1 MTAYR
6 IFFRDDQN
14 RICGREDFDADS
26 DTTAVCI
33 GQALRDACSDTCET
47 FELWNGQRIIKAPGT
62 SVGYAELNERH
73 QEIVLHTE
81 EVIRHSTWLIAESH
95 RLVDLVDGKTR

>member
-26 DTTAVCI
+26 DTTAACI
-33 GQALRDACSDTCET
+33 GQALRDACSDTSET
-47 FELWNGQRIIKAPGT
+47 FELWNGQKIIKAPGA
-62 SVGYAELNERH
+62 SVGHAELNERH

-81 EVIRHSTWLIAESH
+81 EIIRHSTWLIAESH
-95 RLVDLVDGKTR
+95 RLVDLVDGKKR